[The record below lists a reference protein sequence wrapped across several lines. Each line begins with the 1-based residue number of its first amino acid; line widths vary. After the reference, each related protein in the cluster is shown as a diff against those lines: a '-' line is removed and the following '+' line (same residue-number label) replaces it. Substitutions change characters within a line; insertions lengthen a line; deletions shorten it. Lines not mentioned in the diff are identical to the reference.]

1 MIYSQGAVCFYM
13 KGIFRMGCSLVE
25 KEICELLFVCRL
37 ICILVVLAS
46 TPLSQRWTPLSQRWT
61 PLSLCSGVFHGIVFL
76 NLNSKGMKKLL
87 FFGILLFSLSACSTS
102 KKANDGWIS
111 LFDGK
116 SLSGWKVNE
125 NPETFSVVDGAIVAN
140 GPRSHLFYNG
150 PVANH
155 NFKNFEF
162 KATVMTMPGSNSGI
176 YFHTEYLDQGWPA
189 KGYEVQVNN
198 THTDWRKT
206 GGLYAIV
213 DVREAPANDNEWFTE
228 HIIVQGKN
236 VTVKVNGKT
245 TVEYTEPDN
254 PDRPENMS
262 QRLISSGTFAL
273 QGHDPGSKVLYK
285 EVMVKI
291 LPD

>member
-1 MIYSQGAVCFYM
+1 
-13 KGIFRMGCSLVE
+13 
-25 KEICELLFVCRL
+25 
-37 ICILVVLAS
+37 
-46 TPLSQRWTPLSQRWT
+46 
-61 PLSLCSGVFHGIVFL
+61 
-76 NLNSKGMKKLL
+76 MKKLL

-176 YFHTEYLDQGWPA
+176 YFHTEYQDQGWPA

-254 PDRPENMS
+254 PDRPENMA